1 MSTNRT
7 TEAGKIIRAA
17 IDGDHGA
24 RGIIK
29 SHVMGTPTSYL
40 ESFST
45 SDLVQTFTVAVN
57 QQTEQQ
63 YADMPR
69 VWDKIAKR
77 NQFSDFREQEVVEF
91 DWNKP
96 LDVVE
101 QAGRQVVPGGLAVV
115 PEGTEYPTFGYSTAE
130 RRVKLHKHGARMP
143 FLFEYV
149 INDQWNILNSLPAEL
164 NKKALQTEE
173 IEIGLQLVNQDG
185 IRPDVFSG
193 VAAPSNRALTLDA
206 LRDAKTEVA
215 YRQVNGRYVRVN
227 KWALVVPTTLK
238 DVAQD
243 VLSITSYDTTVEEGG
258 ETRTFRKNV
267 SNGDVELV
275 VMDVLLDIDQSASA
289 PTTWF
294 LVPAGGS
301 DGTRDSLVQ
310 NFLTGHETPE
320 LRVHGN
326 TGNYLGGGAVDFKQ
340 GSFLNDDLQYR
351 VRHIVTGSVSHNDAL
366 FASTGTD

>member
-7 TEAGKIIRAA
+7 TEAGKIIKDA
-17 IDGDHGA
+17 IDGDFGA
-24 RGIIK
+24 RGIVK
-29 SHVMGTPTSYL
+29 SHVMGNPTSYI

-45 SDLVQTFTVAVN
+45 SDLVNVFTTAVN
-57 QQTEQQ
+57 QKTEQD
-63 YADMPR
+63 YAEMPR

-77 NQFSDFREQEVVEF
+77 NQFSDFREQEVIEF
-91 DWNKP
+91 DWNNP

-101 QAGRQVVPGGLAVV
+101 QAGETVVPGGLARV
-115 PEGTEYPTFGYSTAE
+115 PEGTEYPTFGYSTAK

-143 FLFEYV
+143 FFFEYV
-149 INDQWNILNSLPAEL
+149 INDQWNILDSLPGEL
-164 NKKALQTEE
+164 NRKALNTEE
-173 IEIGLQLVNQDG
+173 IEIGRQLVNHEG
-185 IRPDVFSG
+185 IRGDVFSG
-193 VAAPSNRALTLDA
+193 VAEPSDRALTLDA
-206 LRDAKTEVA
+206 LRDAKQEVA
-215 YRQVNGRYVRVN
+215 YRKVNGRYVTVN

-243 VLSITSYDTTVEEGG
+243 VLSISSYEQTLDVDG
-258 ETRTFRKNV
+258 ETRTFTRNV

-275 VMDVLLDIDQSASA
+275 VMETLLDIDQSATA

-294 LVPAGGS
+294 LVPAGGN
-301 DGTRDSLVQ
+301 DGTRDALVQ

-320 LRVHGN
+320 LRVQGD
-326 TGNYLGGGAVDFKQ
+326 TGSYIGGGAVDFKQ

-366 FASTGTD
+366 YASTGTD